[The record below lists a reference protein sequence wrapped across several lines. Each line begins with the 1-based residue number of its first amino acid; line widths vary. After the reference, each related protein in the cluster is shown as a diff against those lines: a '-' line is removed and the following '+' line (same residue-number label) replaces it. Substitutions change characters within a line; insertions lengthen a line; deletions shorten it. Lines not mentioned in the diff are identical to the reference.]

1 MWIPLQSMNIALP
14 HTHMPPGTRPEIA
27 LLLYC
32 ARTRVDSEHVEQIRT
47 LLREDINWQYLM
59 QAAQAQGV
67 TPLLYRSL
75 QTNCREA
82 VPQTFLSQLRRHF
95 HANALHNLFLASELL
110 KIFRL

>member
-1 MWIPLQSMNIALP
+1 MDIALP

-27 LLLYC
+27 LLLSC

-59 QAAQAQGV
+59 QAVQAQGV

-75 QTNCREA
+75 QSNCLEA
-82 VPQTFLSQLRRHF
+82 VSPTLSCQLRRAFSSNPPHHPF
-95 HANALHNLFLASELL
+95 FASE
-110 KIFRL
+110 IR